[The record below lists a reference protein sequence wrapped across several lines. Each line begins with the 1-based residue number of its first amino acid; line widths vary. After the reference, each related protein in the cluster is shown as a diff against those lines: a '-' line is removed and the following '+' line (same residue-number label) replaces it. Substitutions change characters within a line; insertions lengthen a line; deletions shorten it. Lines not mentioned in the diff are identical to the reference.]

1 MYAAGFTASVLRFT
15 TCRLRSS
22 RRSSSRTTG
31 MNSIQIQTR
40 SSSIFGLWPTANGTG
55 NYLCFS
61 CCCCCLFLIFVFAL
75 CVHNFHYIQKVF
87 VLCGQLSCMPPSLNR
102 ILFLMPRS
110 SLNIMRH
117 GPVGMSNCLGCL
129 FCLMHITLLLH
140 QILRLLSQF

>member
-55 NYLCFS
+55 NY
-61 CCCCCLFLIFVFAL
+61 FVFAL
-75 CVHNFHYIQKVF
+75 CVLNFHYIQKVF